1 MSAAYTFF
9 LRWLEMRGAAVEQG
23 PDAALVLLPP
33 GLLDLLGF
41 PETLAVTAD
50 PDVAAEDGALLL
62 TPGHP
67 ALVRL
72 KLRGRVV
79 LALQRGPAVRPG
91 HVRDGPRQDLCAGA
105 RHDVPRHALGTE
117 GGVPRRR
124 GPPRRGGGRGAWV

>member
-67 ALVRL
+67 ALERGVHEV
-72 KLRGRVV
+72 LRAWTGCP
-79 LALQRGPAVRPG
+79 GP
-91 HVRDGPRQDLCAGA
+91 
-105 RHDVPRHALGTE
+105 VPCP
-117 GGVPRRR
+117 PRRR
-124 GPPRRGGGRGAWV
+124 PC